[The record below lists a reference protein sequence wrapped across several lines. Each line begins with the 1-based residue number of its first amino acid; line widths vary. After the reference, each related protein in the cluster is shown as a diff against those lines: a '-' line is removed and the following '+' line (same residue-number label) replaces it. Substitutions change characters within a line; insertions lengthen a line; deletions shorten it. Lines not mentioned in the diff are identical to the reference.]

1 MNTAHSIGMHVGDDA
16 PAARRCPRANDGYC
30 HFGPATP
37 LNDQSG
43 LVPGVRVTRCR
54 YCGIG
59 VTLPPIHDV
68 SFLYADRLSQDF
80 QPGTTGL
87 AQLIKTVAFRHQA
100 RTLLK
105 RMGTSAGRIVDFGCG
120 SGLFTR
126 SLGDVAKNAEVI
138 GTDFHPTPP
147 PALAD
152 RPYRGADD
160 AGDLA
165 GTADAVIAM
174 HVLEHDD
181 DTGALLARIARHARP
196 GGLVMLEVPN
206 IDCFWI
212 SVFGRYWDAWYAP
225 YHRVHFTRASL
236 RAAVEAGGLTVVA
249 EGSASVP
256 TMGRTIANLL
266 GRRNTLFFILLT
278 AVLQPVQRLGE
289 SLTRRPSALQILA
302 RTSARSDC
310 APPREVGTPEQPGSL
325 LAEDEAA

>member
-1 MNTAHSIGMHVGDDA
+1 MNAPASVRAGAGDDV
-16 PAARRCPRANDGYC
+16 PLARRCPESNDGYC
-30 HFGPATP
+30 HFGAATP

-43 LVPGVRVTRCR
+43 LVPGVRVVRCR
-54 YCGIG
+54 HCGVGI
-59 VTLPPIHDV
+59 TLPPIPDV

-80 QPGTTGL
+80 QPGTSGL
-87 AQLIKTVAFRHQA
+87 ANFIKTVAFRRQA
-100 RTLLK
+100 RTLLR
-105 RMGTSAGRIVDFGCG
+105 RMGNPAGRIVDFGCG

-126 SLGDVAKNAEVI
+126 CLGDVAKDAEVI

-147 PALAD
+147 PALSG
-152 RPYRGADD
+152 RPYRGAAE

-206 IDCFWI
+206 VDCAWI
-212 SVFGRYWDAWYAP
+212 SVFGRFWDAWYAP
-225 YHRVHFTRASL
+225 YHRVHFTRTSL
-236 RAAVEAGGLTVVA
+236 RSAIEAGGLTVVA

-256 TMGRTIANLL
+256 TMGRAIANLL
-266 GRRNTLFFILLT
+266 GRRNTLFFILVT

-289 SLTRRPSALQILA
+289 ALTGRPSALQILA
-302 RTSARSDC
+302 RTPARSD
-310 APPREVGTPEQPGSL
+310 P
-325 LAEDEAA
+325 AALS